1 MANVWGGESV
11 GDRGA
16 VRGSEAAE
24 ASSRRAVEAE
34 RRLVQ
39 EATARAAA
47 DRANDAKTELLG
59 RLSHDLRTPLNSVLG
74 YAQLLEEADLT
85 DPADRRSVGRI
96 LEAGAQIVDL
106 IDEVLELTKVAD
118 GAERADYGR
127 AVGSACVP
135 GAAG

>member
-1 MANVWGGESV
+1 MANVGGGESA

-24 ASSRRAVEAE
+24 ANARRAREAE

-47 DRANDAKTELLG
+47 DRANDAKTELIA

-85 DPADRRSVGRI
+85 DPADRRSVERI
-96 LEAGAQIVDL
+96 LEAGARIVDL
-106 IDEVLELTKVAD
+106 IDEVLELTQVAD
-118 GAERADYGR
+118 STERAGYGR
-127 AVGSACVP
+127 AVRSACVP